1 MEAQVAVK
9 ILAVD
14 DSAVMRKIM
23 EMTFAGEDAE
33 VVTAA
38 SGDDGI
44 EAAQRFAYDVI
55 FADASMKGKDGYA
68 VASAVKSPNYRAS
81 GKVPIVIVM
90 ASQHTPYDEAK
101 GAASG
106 VDDHVAKPFDSQV
119 IIDKVASA
127 MSGSAGRKPS
137 SSAGGPIQAAA
148 GTPAR
153 SLKRTMAFGSA
164 PPRPPA
170 PPAKAQLEVVEDD
183 EPVIELSAPPTARV
197 PSKRPQPLLKKA
209 APEPTPVPVVA
220 PPVAAAP
227 PPPVPAAATPAAA
240 ATASDSAL
248 AGSLDALGLS
258 KEQVE
263 AVLALSR
270 DVVEKVVWEVVP
282 ELAETMIREE
292 LKRLMK

>member
-1 MEAQVAVK
+1 MEAHVAVK

-33 VVTAA
+33 VLTAA
-38 SGDDGI
+38 SADEGI
-44 EAAQRFAYDVI
+44 AAAQQFAPDVV
-55 FADASMKGKDGYA
+55 FADASMAGKDGYA
-68 VASAVKSPNYRAS
+68 VASAVKSAG
-81 GKVPIVIVM
+81 GKAPVVIVM

-106 VDDHVAKPFDSQV
+106 VDDHVAKPFDSQAV
-119 IIDKVASA
+119 IDKVSAA
-127 MSGSAGRKPS
+127 MSGAVARKPAPAP
-137 SSAGGPIQAAA
+137 AGGPVQAAS

-153 SLKRTMAFGSA
+153 SLKRTMAFGSP

-170 PPAKAQLEVVEDD
+170 PPAPPAPPKAQLEVVEED
-183 EPVIELSAPPTARV
+183 EPVIELSAPPARA
-197 PSKRPQPLLKKA
+197 PSKKPPKA
-209 APEPTPVPVVA
+209 APKKPA
-220 PPVAAAP
+220 PAKAAPAAAP
-227 PPPVPAAATPAAA
+227 AASPAAA
-240 ATASDSAL
+240 ATAPDSAL
-248 AGSLDALGLS
+248 AGNLDALGLS

-263 AVLALSR
+263 SVLALSR

-282 ELAETMIREE
+282 DLAETLIREE